1 MHISDWSSDVC
12 SSSLSTGERL
22 ALLGGGVA
30 DLASGFVNFLI
41 PALGKVVVAMG
52 AWIAS
57 LARASIMLARNIA
70 ATIAQRIALIAGAI
84 AAGAVPADQRLW
96 NLARMA
102 NTTDTRRVG
111 T

>member
-12 SSSLSTGERL
+12 SSDLSTGERL

-70 ATIAQRIALIAGAI
+70 ATIAQRIAMIAGAI
-84 AAGAVPADQRLW
+84 ASGVVTAAQWLR
-96 NLARMA
+96 NLAMIA
-102 NTTDTRRVG
+102 NPIDNRSAHV
-111 T
+111 